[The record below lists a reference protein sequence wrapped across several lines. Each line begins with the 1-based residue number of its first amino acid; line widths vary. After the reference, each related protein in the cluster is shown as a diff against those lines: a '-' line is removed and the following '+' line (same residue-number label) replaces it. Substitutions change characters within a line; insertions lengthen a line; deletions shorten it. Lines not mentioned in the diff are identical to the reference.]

1 MAAMIP
7 ARVGSTLRYK
17 GGEERM
23 AMLKIRC
30 EKCKA
35 LIATGFDM
43 SYEAFRSATL
53 TQHSTECPNCEH
65 LQTWTFDDVDRSSVP
80 TPNTPR

>member
-1 MAAMIP
+1 MIK
-7 ARVGSTLRYK
+7 ARGGSTLRY
-17 GGEERM
+17 GEGRVGM

-65 LQTWTFDDVDRSSVP
+65 LQTWTFDDVDRSSIP
-80 TPNTPR
+80 QPASK

>member
-1 MAAMIP
+1 
-7 ARVGSTLRYK
+7 
-17 GGEERM
+17 M

-35 LIATGFDM
+35 LIATGFDI
-43 SYEAFRSATL
+43 SYETFRAATL

-65 LQTWTFDDVDRSSVP
+65 LQTWTFDDVDRSSIP
-80 TPNTPR
+80 SPEGR